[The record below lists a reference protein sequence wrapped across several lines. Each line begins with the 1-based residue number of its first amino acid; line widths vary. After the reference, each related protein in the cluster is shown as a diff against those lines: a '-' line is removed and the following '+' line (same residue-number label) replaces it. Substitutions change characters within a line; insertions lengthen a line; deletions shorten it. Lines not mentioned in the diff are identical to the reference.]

1 MNEAKHVFLLD
12 PMLATGG
19 SAVQSI
25 EQLKALGANRITM
38 VCIISAPEGVAV
50 LETVYPD
57 VDIITG
63 VIDRELDENKYIC
76 PGLGDFGDRLFGT

>member
-1 MNEAKHVFLLD
+1 M
-12 PMLATGG
+12 
-19 SAVQSI
+19 
-25 EQLKALGANRITM
+25 
-38 VCIISAPEGVAV
+38 AV